1 MIDWESLYNRLLE
14 VKKSEIGE
22 KHHVVPRYAGGT
34 DADGIVVLPRRYHIL
49 AHFIR
54 YRWLRGYGD
63 RVAYKIM
70 SSQLVNPMHDPE
82 LKAKHKALMQ
92 TEEQREKR
100 AYPKSEETKKK
111 FKEAREKY
119 IGNLSDARA
128 LTAQMQT
135 PDVVEKRRIAI
146 KKYNRENPERVKI
159 RAQKSAQTIKEK
171 NQHLTSEEL
180 KQRYGSPTVTN
191 GKWKGYVVVEK
202 EGKTLV
208 FETIKIAAQE
218 LKLGYNTLLQ
228 AIKRGTGT
236 NRSILYN
243 ATIYLKKEL

>member
-54 YRWLRGYGD
+54 YRWLKGYGD

-92 TEEQREKR
+92 TEEQRKKY
-100 AYPKSEETKKK
+100 AYPKSEETREK
-111 FKEAREKY
+111 FKEARKKY
-119 IGNLSDARA
+119 IETLPDIRT
-128 LTAQMQT
+128 LTTQMQT
-135 PDVVEKRRIAI
+135 PDVIKKRRIAI
-146 KKYNRENPERVKI
+146 KKYNKENPERVKV
-159 RAQKSAQTIKEK
+159 RAQKSAQTIKER

-180 KQRYGSPTVTN
+180 KQRYRSPTVTN

>member
-54 YRWLRGYGD
+54 YRWLKGYGD

-100 AYPKSEETKKK
+100 AYSKSEETKKK
-111 FKEAREKY
+111 FKEARKKY
-119 IGNLSDARA
+119 IKTLSDVKI

-135 PDVVEKRRIAI
+135 RDVIEKRRTAV
-146 KKYNRENPERVKI
+146 KKNNKENPERVKV
-159 RAQKSAQTIKEK
+159 RAQKSAQTTKERNK
-171 NQHLTSEEL
+171 HLPFEEL
-180 KQRYGSPTVTN
+180 TRRYSRPTVNN
-191 GKWKGYVVVEK
+191 GKWRGYVVIEK
-202 EGKTLV
+202 EGTTTV

-218 LKLGYNTLLQ
+218 LNLGYNTLLQ

-236 NRSILYN
+236 SRSILHN